1 MNMAVAST
9 GPTSPPMHRAAAFL
23 LGVLALVGSAQA
35 AEGDGLLAVLTD
47 EALEA
52 RPELAQARADVRAA
66 QERVPQAE
74 SWPDPML
81 QVGVQNDS
89 FNKWQVGTMETSW
102 VLFMASQTIPFPG
115 KPGLRGEVAN
125 VEVTTRRLAVE
136 RARLATVADVRRAYV
151 SLQLARAR
159 LELLSRLSSLL
170 TQAVEVAQSRYESG
184 EGPQSDILR
193 ARLEIARLEQQRV
206 MLQADETLQLAALNR
221 LRGHPLDEKVATL
234 PLGQL
239 SFPQPP
245 DEGEAAR
252 RSLETS
258 PEYLAARAGLYGA
271 QRVRELS
278 QRLYLPDLSVGAGV
292 MVRGALEPM
301 WTVTLGLPLPIFAGT
316 KQSRGVAE
324 ADATIESTSRGAES
338 VEQLLRLRTAQRL
351 AYWRALAGVWRS
363 YQERVLADAEA
374 TATATLTQYRIGK
387 VPFAAVLEATSVTIS
402 LVDASWG
409 VLVDAW
415 KLAIA
420 QDELSLAEVSVSG
433 SAMGGSVPGTGGGMP
448 SAARSPS
455 ASSMA
460 TGASSSTSGST
471 GM

>member
-1 MNMAVAST
+1 MLRA
-9 GPTSPPMHRAAAFL
+9 GPFL
-23 LGVLALVGSAQA
+23 LGVLAGVGSAHA
-35 AEGDGLLAVLTD
+35 AEGDGLLSVLVD
-47 EALEA
+47 DALEA

-136 RARLATVADVRRAYV
+136 RARLTTVADVRRAYV

-159 LELLSRLSSLL
+159 LELLSRLSGLL
-170 TQAVEVAQSRYESG
+170 TQAVEVAQARYEAG

-206 MLQADETLQLAALNR
+206 VLQADETLQLAALNR
-221 LRGHPLDEKVATL
+221 LRGRPLDEKVATRQL
-234 PLGQL
+234 EQL
-239 SFPQPP
+239 SFPQLL
-245 DEGEAAR
+245 DEDAAVR

-258 PEYLAARAGLYGA
+258 PEYLAARAGVSGA
-271 QRVRELS
+271 QRVRELN
-278 QRLYLPDLSVGAGV
+278 QRLSLPDLSVGAGV
-292 MVRGALEPM
+292 MLRGALEPM
-301 WTVTLGLPLPIFAGT
+301 WTVTLGVPLPVFAGT

-324 ADATIESTSRGAES
+324 ADAIIESTSRGTET

-351 AYWRALAGVWRS
+351 AYWRALSGVWRS

-387 VPFAAVLEATSVTIS
+387 VPFAAVLEATSVTVS
-402 LVDASWG
+402 LVDASYG
-409 VLVDAW
+409 VLVDGW
-415 KLAIA
+415 RLAIA

-433 SAMGGSVPGTGGGMP
+433 SAMGGAVPGAGSGMSP
-448 SAARSPS
+448 AGQSTSPS
-455 ASSMA
+455 RMSSG
-460 TGASSSTSGST
+460 TSSSTSGTT